1 LASEPSDES
10 PQQENKRMSLI
21 QFLRILWA
29 RKAILLA
36 ALLSCVIIAIIVSQI
51 LPKRYEATA
60 RVMLD
65 TVTPDPVTGVTIGN
79 QYRAFAKTQTELIQD
94 EQTAG
99 RVVDQLGWTSEPTFI
114 ADYAAAT
121 DGKGGDIRRWLAQRI
136 LAVTKARLVE
146 TSNII
151 EINYSSTSPDSAKK
165 IADMIRQTYI
175 DLTLE
180 IRRKSAGRNADWYRD
195 QADKAKELLVT
206 TEAERSKFAKE
217 HGIVL
222 QQDNV
227 DIESAKLNALSGQ
240 SASASATP
248 TAGYIPPAPV
258 SASTTQ
264 LEALDQQIAQA
275 GQTLGPNHPS
285 YQALLRQRSVIAG
298 AAARERAAGTP
309 RGPNVGAI
317 VSQIQSAY
325 EAQKS
330 RVVGQRDNV
339 DKLNQLNR
347 DIDVKRDQYLKS
359 AQRAAD
365 LRLQSTTAESGVSLL
380 GEATVPDKPTYPN
393 VPLILFG
400 SFGFGGA
407 LGVCLALLIELLGRR
422 VRSDED
428 LFYATKAPVFA
439 MIGQRENGNA
449 WYRRLARWFQDRAM
463 SRRQAEMA

>member
-1 LASEPSDES
+1 
-10 PQQENKRMSLI
+10 MSLI

-29 RKAILLA
+29 RRAILLA
-36 ALLSCVIIAIIVSQI
+36 ALLSCVIIATIVSQL

-114 ADYAAAT
+114 SDYSNAT
-121 DGKGGDIRRWLAQRI
+121 DGKGGDIRRYLAQRI
-136 LAVTKARLVE
+136 LQVTKARLVE

-151 EINYSSTSPDSAKK
+151 EISYSSTSPDSAKK

-195 QADKAKELLVT
+195 QADKAKQLLMA
-206 TEAERSKFAKE
+206 TEAERSKFAKDN
-217 HGIVL
+217 GIVL

-240 SASASATP
+240 SASAAATP
-248 TAGYIPPAPV
+248 TTSFVMPAPV
-258 SASTTQ
+258 GGAAMQ
-264 LEALDQQIAQA
+264 LEALNQQIAQA
-275 GQTLGPNHPS
+275 GQSLGPNHPS
-285 YQALLRQRSVIAG
+285 YQALLRQKSVIES
-298 AAARERAAGTP
+298 AASRERAAANV
-309 RGPNVGAI
+309 RGPSVGAA
-317 VSQIQSAY
+317 VAQIQSAY

-393 VPLILFG
+393 VPLIMFG
-400 SFGFGGA
+400 SLGFGGA

-428 LFYATKAPVFA
+428 LLYAAKAPVFA
-439 MIGQRENGNA
+439 IIGQPENGNI
-449 WYRRLARWFQDRAM
+449 WYRRLARWFQERSM
-463 SRRQAEMA
+463 SKRQVEMT